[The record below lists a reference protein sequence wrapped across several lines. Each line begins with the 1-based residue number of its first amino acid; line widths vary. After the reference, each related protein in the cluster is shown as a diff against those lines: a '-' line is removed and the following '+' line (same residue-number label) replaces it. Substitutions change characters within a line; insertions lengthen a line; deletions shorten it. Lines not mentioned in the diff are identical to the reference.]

1 MDQFHL
7 VKNYNEG
14 RLLSEVH
21 EAVSGWLEQHR
32 TAMWDSMEP
41 TDRRDHLLTGGPPES
56 LVATTSWR
64 YMAGKIS

>member
-41 TDRRDHLLTGGPPES
+41 TDKQTGSLTHRW
-56 LVATTSWR
+56 TSR
-64 YMAGKIS
+64 ISSSYNQLEIHGW